1 MELEIRLNK
10 ELEAEIK
17 KKTDLNE
24 LIEKQLS
31 TVPAMMA
38 ELMKT
43 REEVRRGREQKKEV
57 KSAAAAARAA
67 EKESLIQKLKAQDK
81 ELEQL
86 RQKISNLKLGVKCPK
101 ASIRDHGMMFHIFS
115 RLSRRSRR
123 RP

>member
-1 MELEIRLNK
+1 MALEISRNK

-31 TVPAMMA
+31 TVPKMMA

-43 REEVRRGREQKKEV
+43 REEVQRGRKQKKEE

-67 EKESLIQKLKAQDK
+67 EKESLIQKLKAQDI

-101 ASIRDHGMMFHIFS
+101 ASTRDHGMDVSYLF
-115 RLSRRSRR
+115 
-123 RP
+123 

>member
-1 MELEIRLNK
+1 MELEIRRNK

-17 KKTDLNE
+17 KKNDLND

-31 TVPAMMA
+31 TVPKMMA

-43 REEVRRGREQKKEV
+43 REEVQRGRKQKKEE

-101 ASIRDHGMMFHIFS
+101 ASTRDHDMDVSYFF
-115 RLSRRSRR
+115 
-123 RP
+123 